1 MAIAKST
8 RIISLDVLRGIVMV
22 VMALDHVRDYFHLGA
37 MYNDPTNL
45 ETTTPVLFF
54 TRFITHF
61 CAPVFIFLAGTSAFL
76 YGRNK
81 TKNQLFRFLFTR
93 GVWLVFIELTL
104 MTTLWWFDLS
114 YGFFNLQVIWAI
126 GLCMIILSFLI
137 YLPKKVLIIIGLLL
151 VFGHNA
157 LDGVTAEGTSFGSI
171 IWYVLHQ
178 SNFVQLG
185 DRYVSFLYPIL
196 PWIGVIALGYAFG
209 NLYHREF
216 HSKLRKKWLL
226 WLGLGSIVLFFVI
239 RGINIYGN
247 MTPWEVQDEATYTIL
262 SFLNVT
268 KYPPS
273 LLFLLITLGPAIL
286 FLYIAENWR
295 NAVAD
300 FFLVFGRVPF
310 FYYVIHVFVIHVAA
324 MIGLLIT
331 GKDWKLMIL
340 SNDTI
345 ESGVLSDYG
354 YSLGVVYLV
363 WIGIVLFLYPFSKWY
378 MTYKANNRD
387 KWWLSYL

>member
-8 RIISLDVLRGIVMV
+8 RIISLDVLRGLVMV
-22 VMALDHVRDYFHLGA
+22 IMALDHVRDYFHLGA
-37 MYNDPTNL
+37 MNSDPTNL
-45 ETTTPVLFF
+45 DTTTPLLFF
-54 TRFITHF
+54 TRFITHY
-61 CAPVFIFLAGTSAFL
+61 CAPIFIFLAGTSAFL

-81 TKNQLFRFLFTR
+81 TRNQLFRFLFTR

-104 MTTLWWFDLS
+104 MTTIWWFDLS

-126 GLCMIILSFLI
+126 GLCMIVLSLLI
-137 YLPKKVLIIIGLLL
+137 FLPKKVIILLGLVL
-151 VFGHNA
+151 VFGHNL
-157 LDGVTAEGTSFGSI
+157 LDGVTTEGNSFGAI
-171 IWYVLHQ
+171 LWYIFHQ
-178 SNFVQLG
+178 SGFIQLG

-196 PWIGVIALGYAFG
+196 PWIGVMALGYAFG
-209 NLYHREF
+209 SLYHREF
-216 HSKLRKKWLL
+216 DYRLRKKWLL
-226 WLGLGSIVLFFVI
+226 WLGLGSIGLFLLL
-239 RGINIYGN
+239 RGINVYGN
-247 MTPWEVQDEATYTIL
+247 LTPWAVQKDTTFTIL

-273 LLFLLITLGPAIL
+273 LLFLLVTLGPAFL
-286 FLYIAENWR
+286 FLYFTENWR
-295 NAVAD
+295 NAIAD

-310 FYYVIHVFVIHVAA
+310 FYYVLHVLVIHLAA
-324 MIGLLIT
+324 ILGLILT
-331 GKDWKLMIL
+331 GQDWKLMIL

-345 ESGVLSDYG
+345 NSGILLGYG

-363 WIGIVLFLYPFSKWY
+363 WIGVVMLLYPISKWY

>member
-1 MAIAKST
+1 
-8 RIISLDVLRGIVMV
+8 
-22 VMALDHVRDYFHLGA
+22 
-37 MYNDPTNL
+37 
-45 ETTTPVLFF
+45 
-54 TRFITHF
+54 
-61 CAPVFIFLAGTSAFL
+61 
-76 YGRNK
+76 
-81 TKNQLFRFLFTR
+81 
-93 GVWLVFIELTL
+93 
-104 MTTLWWFDLS
+104 
-114 YGFFNLQVIWAI
+114 
-126 GLCMIILSFLI
+126 
-137 YLPKKVLIIIGLLL
+137 
-151 VFGHNA
+151 
-157 LDGVTAEGTSFGSI
+157 
-171 IWYVLHQ
+171 
-178 SNFVQLG
+178 
-185 DRYVSFLYPIL
+185 
-196 PWIGVIALGYAFG
+196 
-209 NLYHREF
+209 
-216 HSKLRKKWLL
+216 
-226 WLGLGSIVLFFVI
+226 
-239 RGINIYGN
+239 
-247 MTPWEVQDEATYTIL
+247 MTPWAVQDEATYTIL

>member
-1 MAIAKST
+1 MALAKST

-171 IWYVLHQ
+171 IWYILHQ

>member
-345 ESGVLSDYG
+345 EGGVLSDYG

>member
-171 IWYVLHQ
+171 IWYILHQ